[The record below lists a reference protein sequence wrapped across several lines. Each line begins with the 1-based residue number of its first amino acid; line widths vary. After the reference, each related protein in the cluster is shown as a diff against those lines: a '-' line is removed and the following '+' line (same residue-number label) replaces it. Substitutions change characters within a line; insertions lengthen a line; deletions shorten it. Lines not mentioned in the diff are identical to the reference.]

1 MHVKSNFEFFTH
13 ELQDSAM
20 TRWQGQNISTSK
32 VQTPASVTLAAAVF
46 SRKSWQ
52 IESSCVPNGLVVESG
67 RKKPWLRD
75 STRSES
81 YAGLGDSWH
90 VLIFRVP
97 KMMTTVGQGFKRS
110 FHSLCVH
117 CTTSSALSGPLTLA
131 FQL

>member
-90 VLIFRVP
+90 VLIYVP
-97 KMMTTVGQGFKRS
+97 RPQNDDDCGARLQALLPFP
-110 FHSLCVH
+110 LC
-117 CTTSSALSGPLTLA
+117 PLYH
-131 FQL
+131 Q

>member
-32 VQTPASVTLAAAVF
+32 VQTPASVTLAATVF

-52 IESSCVPNGLVVESG
+52 IESSCVPNGLVVERS
-67 RKKPWLRD
+67 KNC
-75 STRSES
+75 TRSES

-90 VLIFRVP
+90 VLIYVP
-97 KMMTTVGQGFKRS
+97 RPQNDDDCGARLQALLPFP
-110 FHSLCVH
+110 LC
-117 CTTSSALSGPLTLA
+117 PLYH
-131 FQL
+131 Q

>member
-52 IESSCVPNGLVVESG
+52 IESSCVPNGLVVERS
-67 RKKPWLRD
+67 KNC
-75 STRSES
+75 TRSES

>member
-52 IESSCVPNGLVVESG
+52 IESSCVPNGLVVERS
-67 RKKPWLRD
+67 KNC
-75 STRSES
+75 TRSES
-81 YAGLGDSWH
+81 YAGLRDSWH
-90 VLIFRVP
+90 VLIYVP
-97 KMMTTVGQGFKRS
+97 RPQNDDDCGARLQALLPFP
-110 FHSLCVH
+110 LC
-117 CTTSSALSGPLTLA
+117 PLYH
-131 FQL
+131 Q